1 MTFVELIAD
10 LLAADRASM
19 TELLFGRLLLRS
31 LADHAHDLQLSNGSY
46 LSDVTSF
53 RDGLRESAEAL
64 RIKPQPVS
72 TFGNHKLRA
81 SGRVID
87 STCPRCGHIHQGEQE
102 CGTQMGRDRLCRCDL
117 EVPA

>member
-1 MTFVELIAD
+1 MNPSELVSNLRTLGNQELHIFLNYLAD
-10 LLAADRASM
+10 HWH
-19 TELLFGRLLLRS
+19 ELRLQSGGRLL
-31 LADHAHDLQLSNGSY
+31 DGS
-46 LSDVTSF
+46 DAKEF
-53 RDGLRESAEAL
+53 LREAAEYAMPA
-64 RIKPQPVS
+64 REFSSPVE
-72 TFGNHKLRA
+72 FGNHKLRA